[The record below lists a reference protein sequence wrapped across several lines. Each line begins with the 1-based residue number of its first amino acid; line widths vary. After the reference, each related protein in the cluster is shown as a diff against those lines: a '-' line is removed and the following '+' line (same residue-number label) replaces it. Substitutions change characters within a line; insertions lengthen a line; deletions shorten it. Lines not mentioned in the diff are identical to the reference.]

1 MRAERLRANGGFLRP
16 EAFQARK
23 EFLVAKDTGALHEQV
38 RVYVLKCVTR
48 NVLCAGPAQ
57 QHEPHQHRFTYR
69 PTVIATHNITQNL
82 PGAVNPMAN
91 PGGMMEM
98 VKGQAYFGMT
108 QMGMVQVGPS
118 SFCYIIMLPPRYAMP
133 TMYEPVIEHPSSYC
147 L

>member
-57 QHEPHQHRFTYR
+57 QHEPHTALLIV
-69 PTVIATHNITQNL
+69 P
-82 PGAVNPMAN
+82 
-91 PGGMMEM
+91 
-98 VKGQAYFGMT
+98 
-108 QMGMVQVGPS
+108 PS
-118 SFCYIIMLPPRYAMP
+118 SQHTTSHRTCRAP
-133 TMYEPVIEHPSSYC
+133 
-147 L
+147 